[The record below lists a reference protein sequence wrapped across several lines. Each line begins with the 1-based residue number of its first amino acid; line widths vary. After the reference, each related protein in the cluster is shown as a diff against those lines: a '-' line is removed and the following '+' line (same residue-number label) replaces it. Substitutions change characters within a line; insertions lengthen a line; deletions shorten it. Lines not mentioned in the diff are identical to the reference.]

1 MADFASIEEI
11 YSAFIGCGM
20 QVCTDTR
27 KLVRNALFICLKG
40 ENYDANSF
48 ALQALE
54 GGSGAVVTSNTE
66 YAGRKGILL
75 VPEGLEA
82 LQQLARHHR
91 RQFAIPVFAIT
102 GSNGKTT
109 NKELIHA
116 VLSKKFNTLA
126 TEGNLNNHIGVPLT
140 LLRLRKE
147 TEFAIIEM
155 GANHQGEIAAL
166 CAIAEPSF
174 GMITNIGKAH
184 LEGFGGEAGVI
195 KGKSEMYVHLRK
207 SGGRIFVNGDD
218 QLLLSLCNDLP
229 YTRYGTGE
237 ENEIIGKE
245 VKGRDTLSFVY
256 RIKDDPQEQHDKKI
270 IHTQLVGSYNLPNCL
285 AAVCA
290 GAYFGVPREAV
301 EEALQAYNPS
311 MNRSQLKTGSR
322 NRIILDAYN
331 ANPDSMRS
339 AIENFAQIKAERK
352 MLLLGDMF
360 ELGEASAQEHLAL
373 VNLLKEKAF
382 EQVLLVGQQFS
393 GLRQNNFRSFGS
405 TDDCKAYLQQSPPD
419 GYTIL
424 IKGSRG
430 MQMEKLAELL

>member
-1 MADFASIEEI
+1 MR
-11 YSAFIGCGM
+11 
-20 QVCTDTR
+20 VCTDTR
-27 KLVRNALFICLKG
+27 KLIKDALFICLKG

-54 GGSGAVVTSNTE
+54 GGSRAVITSNTDC
-66 YAGRKGILL
+66 AGKKGILL
-75 VPEGLEA
+75 VPDGLEA
-82 LQQLARHHR
+82 LQLLARYHR
-91 RQFAIPVFAIT
+91 RQFSIPIFAIT

-109 NKELIHA
+109 NKELMHA
-116 VLSKKFNTLA
+116 VLSKKYNTLA

-147 TEFAIIEM
+147 TEFAIVEM

-166 CAIAEPSF
+166 CAIAEPSY

-207 SGGRIFVNGDD
+207 SGGRVFVNGDD
-218 QLLLSLCNDLP
+218 QLLISLCSDLP
-229 YTRYGTGE
+229 HMRYGTTD
-237 ENEIIGKE
+237 ENDIIGKE
-245 VKGRDTLSFVY
+245 VKGGDTLSFVY
-256 RIKDDPQEQHDKKI
+256 RIKNDPQEQHDDRLI
-270 IHTQLVGSYNLPNCL
+270 QTRLVGSYNLPNCL
-285 AAVCA
+285 AAACA
-290 GAYFGVPREAV
+290 GAYFGVKRECV
-301 EEALQAYNPS
+301 EEALQTYNPS
-311 MNRSQLKTGSR
+311 MNRSQLKTGLR

-339 AIENFAQIKAERK
+339 AIENFAQMKAERK

-360 ELGEASAQEHLAL
+360 ELGEASAQEHLGL
-373 VNLLKEKAF
+373 VNLLKEKGF

-393 GLRQNNFRSFGS
+393 GLGQNNFRSFGS
-405 TDDCKAYLQQSPPD
+405 TDECKAFLQQSLPD
-419 GYTIL
+419 GFTIL

>member
-1 MADFASIEEI
+1 MADFVSIDEI
-11 YSAFIGCGM
+11 YSAYLACGL

-27 KLVRNALFICLKG
+27 KLIRGALFVCLKG
-40 ENYDANSF
+40 ESYDANSF

-54 GGSGAVVTSNTE
+54 GGCGAVITSNSE
-66 YAGRKGILL
+66 YAGRKGVLL
-75 VPEGLEA
+75 VSDGLEA

-91 RQFAIPVFAIT
+91 RQFSIPVFAIT

-109 NKELIHA
+109 NKELMHA
-116 VLSKKFNTLA
+116 VLSRKFNTLA

-166 CAIAEPSF
+166 CAIAEPAF

-207 SGGRIFVNGDD
+207 NGGRIFVNGDD
-218 QLLLSLCNDLP
+218 PLLLSLCSDLP
-229 YTRYGTGE
+229 HTRYGTKE

-245 VKGRDTLSFVY
+245 VKQGDTLSFVY
-256 RIKDDPQEQHDKKI
+256 RIKNDPQEQHDTKVL
-270 IHTQLVGSYNLPNCL
+270 HTQLVGSYNLPNCL
-285 AAVCA
+285 AAACA

-301 EEALQAYNPS
+301 EEALQAYKPS
-311 MNRSQLKTGSR
+311 MNRSQLKTGLR

-339 AIENFAQIKAERK
+339 AIENFALMQAERK

-373 VNLLKEKAF
+373 VKLLQEKAF
-382 EQVLLVGQQFS
+382 EQVLLVGKQFS
-393 GLRQNNFRSFGS
+393 SLGQNNFRSFGS
-405 TDDCKAYLQQSPPD
+405 TDECRAYLKQSPPD
-419 GYTIL
+419 GFTIL